1 MRKTRKAAAVLTAV
15 AMAAVSAVPAMADE
29 TEDQQYTTDGNTV
42 YAGSVTTQE
51 GEDGAGELNYNLYKG
66 EEGKDY
72 TDEKV
77 YTYNDY
83 IAGTT
88 NMKWGTVNWETNEDS
103 YVLSKITS
111 GFYNFYLNDTKD
123 GWAIGCDL
131 ASELPVDVTSD
142 YVGSYGIEEGD
153 TAKAWKITLNP
164 DACWEDGT
172 PINADSYIYS
182 YQQLLDPI
190 MLNRRADSLY
200 AGDFQIYG
208 AKNYVYQGRTS
219 FNALGETVEDYL
231 ANGGDESQLY
241 VDVTSFWNVTAEDG
255 SQYVS
260 ITDETP
266 IRDEAV
272 EDENADEAYVS
283 GKYLYETYLAPGA
296 PNADSAADYVGTMQA
311 YEADYSFDNVGIF
324 KTGDYE
330 IVFVTT
336 SPVASPDY
344 YVPYNLSSTYLVYE
358 DLWESCKTY
367 FNSNGDQVDA
377 DSDDIASITTNYGTS
392 AETTMS
398 FGPYRL
404 DYFELDK
411 QITFTRNDNW
421 FGYKDGKHTGMYQA
435 DNISCQV
442 IAEQST
448 ALLAFL
454 NGEIDNVSLVASD
467 MSTYGSSDYIRY
479 TPQSYTTKLT
489 FNTDLAKTTERGTQI
504 LTNLNFR
511 KAFSY
516 AIDRNTFAAAYTS
529 AGTAGFGMLNNLYV
543 YDPYTG
549 ATYRDSEGAKEALCN
564 LYGMTWGEDGD
575 YEDLD
580 EAYEAITGYD
590 ITYAQ
595 SLMQQAYDECVADG
609 LYDGESSVEIELR
622 VYQSD
627 DVYVQMF
634 NYLNSCL
641 QAACEGTGFEG
652 KVSMKMVVDADYYET
667 NYSGGADMIF
677 TTWGGATYSPWT
689 VLYECYCDASDGSGQ
704 QMEYGFDT
712 SAINVVIDVDGA
724 TFTQPLQ
731 TWALWADGDVNTVL
745 TSDDGSVTLDAFA
758 DYSYDTEAEIYG
770 KLEYALLSYYTTT
783 PLYYRNSGSLVS
795 QKGDYAVTQ
804 YIDLVEF
811 GGIEYY
817 TFDYD
822 DTEWEAVKGSLTY

>member
-1 MRKTRKAAAVLTAV
+1 MTRRPLSVALTA
-15 AMAAVSAVPAMADE
+15 AMVLAMGSMSWADE

-296 PNADSAADYVGTMQA
+296 PNADNAADYVGTMQA

-344 YVPYNLSSTYLVYE
+344 YVPYKLSSTYLVYE

-609 LYDGESSVEIELR
+609 LYDGESNVEIELR

>member
-1 MRKTRKAAAVLTAV
+1 MTRRPLSVALTA
-15 AMAAVSAVPAMADE
+15 AMVLAMGSMSWADE

-208 AKNYVYQGRTS
+208 AKNYVYQGRNS

-296 PNADSAADYVGTMQA
+296 PNADNAADYVGTMQA

-609 LYDGESSVEIELR
+609 LYDGESNVEIELR

>member
-1 MRKTRKAAAVLTAV
+1 MTRRPLSVALTA
-15 AMAAVSAVPAMADE
+15 AMVLAMGSMSWADE

-208 AKNYVYQGRTS
+208 AKNYVYQGRTF

-296 PNADSAADYVGTMQA
+296 PNADNAADYVGTMQA

-479 TPQSYTTKLT
+479 TPQPYTTKLT

-609 LYDGESSVEIELR
+609 LYDGESNVEIELR

>member
-1 MRKTRKAAAVLTAV
+1 MTRRPLSVALTA
-15 AMAAVSAVPAMADE
+15 AMVLAMGSMSWADE

-51 GEDGAGELNYNLYKG
+51 GEDGAGELNYNVYKG

-123 GWAIGCDL
+123 GWAIGCDM

-208 AKNYVYQGRTS
+208 AKNYVYQGKTS
-219 FNALGETVEDYL
+219 FNALGESVEDYL

-241 VDVTSFWNVTAEDG
+241 IDVTSFWNVTAEDG

-296 PNADSAADYVGTMQA
+296 PNADNAADYVGTMQA
-311 YEADYSFDNVGIF
+311 YESDYSFDNVGIF

-516 AIDRNTFAAAYTS
+516 AIDRNTFAASYTS

-627 DVYVQMF
+627 DTYVQMF

-641 QAACEGTGFEG
+641 EAACEGTGFEG

-804 YIDLVEF
+804 YVDLVEF

>member
-1 MRKTRKAAAVLTAV
+1 MTRRPLSVALTA
-15 AMAAVSAVPAMADE
+15 AMVLAMGSMSWADE

-51 GEDGAGELNYNLYKG
+51 GEDGAVELNYNIYKG

-609 LYDGESSVEIELR
+609 LYDGESNVEIELR

-804 YIDLVEF
+804 YVDLVEF

>member
-1 MRKTRKAAAVLTAV
+1 MTRRPLSVALTA
-15 AMAAVSAVPAMADE
+15 AMVLAMGSMSWADE

-296 PNADSAADYVGTMQA
+296 PNADNAADYVGTMQA

-489 FNTDLAKTTERGTQI
+489 FNTDMAKTTERGTQI

-609 LYDGESSVEIELR
+609 LYDGESNVEIELR

-804 YIDLVEF
+804 YVDLVEF

>member
-1 MRKTRKAAAVLTAV
+1 MTRRPLSVALTA
-15 AMAAVSAVPAMADE
+15 AMVLAMGSMSWADE

-200 AGDFQIYG
+200 ASDFQIYG

>member
-1 MRKTRKAAAVLTAV
+1 MTRRPLSVALTA
-15 AMAAVSAVPAMADE
+15 AMVLAMGSMSWADE

-296 PNADSAADYVGTMQA
+296 PNADNAADYVGTMQA

-336 SPVASPDY
+336 NPVASPDY

-609 LYDGESSVEIELR
+609 LYDGESNVEIELR

>member
-1 MRKTRKAAAVLTAV
+1 MTRRPLSVALTA
-15 AMAAVSAVPAMADE
+15 AMVLAMGSMSWADE

-51 GEDGAGELNYNLYKG
+51 GEDGAGELNYNVYKG

-111 GFYNFYLNDTKD
+111 GFYNFYLNDTKG
-123 GWAIGCDL
+123 GWAIGCDM

-219 FNALGETVEDYL
+219 FNALGESVEDYL

-241 VDVTSFWNVTAEDG
+241 IDVTSFWNVTAEDG

-296 PNADSAADYVGTMQA
+296 PNADNAADYVGTMQA

-516 AIDRNTFAAAYTS
+516 AIDRNTFAASYTS

-590 ITYAQ
+590 I
-595 SLMQQAYDECVADG
+595 
-609 LYDGESSVEIELR
+609 R
-622 VYQSD
+622 
-627 DVYVQMF
+627 
-634 NYLNSCL
+634 
-641 QAACEGTGFEG
+641 
-652 KVSMKMVVDADYYET
+652 
-667 NYSGGADMIF
+667 
-677 TTWGGATYSPWT
+677 
-689 VLYECYCDASDGSGQ
+689 
-704 QMEYGFDT
+704 
-712 SAINVVIDVDGA
+712 
-724 TFTQPLQ
+724 
-731 TWALWADGDVNTVL
+731 
-745 TSDDGSVTLDAFA
+745 
-758 DYSYDTEAEIYG
+758 
-770 KLEYALLSYYTTT
+770 
-783 PLYYRNSGSLVS
+783 
-795 QKGDYAVTQ
+795 
-804 YIDLVEF
+804 
-811 GGIEYY
+811 
-817 TFDYD
+817 
-822 DTEWEAVKGSLTY
+822 

>member
-1 MRKTRKAAAVLTAV
+1 MTRRPLSVALTA
-15 AMAAVSAVPAMADE
+15 AMVLAMGSMSWADE

-123 GWAIGCDL
+123 GWAIGCDM

-208 AKNYVYQGRTS
+208 AKNYVYQGKTS
-219 FNALGETVEDYL
+219 FNALGESVEDYL

-241 VDVTSFWNVTAEDG
+241 IDVTSFWNVTAEDG

-296 PNADSAADYVGTMQA
+296 SNADSAADYVGTMQA

-516 AIDRNTFAAAYTS
+516 AIDRNTFAASYTS

-627 DVYVQMF
+627 DTYVQMF

-641 QAACEGTGFEG
+641 EAACEGTGFEG

-804 YIDLVEF
+804 YVDLVEF

>member
-1 MRKTRKAAAVLTAV
+1 MTRRPLSVALTA
-15 AMAAVSAVPAMADE
+15 AMVLAMGSMSWADE

-51 GEDGAGELNYNLYKG
+51 GEDGAGELNYNVYKG

-123 GWAIGCDL
+123 GWAIGCDM

-219 FNALGETVEDYL
+219 FNALGESVEDYL

-241 VDVTSFWNVTAEDG
+241 IDVTSFWNVTAEDG

-296 PNADSAADYVGTMQA
+296 SNADSAADYVGTMQA

-516 AIDRNTFAAAYTS
+516 AIDRNTFAASYTS

-595 SLMQQAYDECVADG
+595 SLMQQAYDECTADG
-609 LYDGESSVEIELR
+609 LYDGESNVEIELR

-804 YIDLVEF
+804 YVDLVEF

>member
-1 MRKTRKAAAVLTAV
+1 MTRRPLSVALTA
-15 AMAAVSAVPAMADE
+15 AMVLAMGSMSWADE

-51 GEDGAGELNYNLYKG
+51 GEDGAGEINYNLYKG

-296 PNADSAADYVGTMQA
+296 PNADNAADYVGTMQA

-609 LYDGESSVEIELR
+609 LYDGESNVEIELR

>member
-1 MRKTRKAAAVLTAV
+1 MTRRPLSVALTA
-15 AMAAVSAVPAMADE
+15 AMVLAMGSMSWADE

-296 PNADSAADYVGTMQA
+296 PNADNAADYVGTMQA

-529 AGTAGFGMLNNLYV
+529 AGTVGFGMLNNLYV

-609 LYDGESSVEIELR
+609 LYDGESNVEIELR

>member
-1 MRKTRKAAAVLTAV
+1 MTRRPLSVALTA
-15 AMAAVSAVPAMADE
+15 AMVLAMGSMSWADE

-51 GEDGAGELNYNLYKG
+51 GEDGAVELNYNLYKG

-609 LYDGESSVEIELR
+609 LYDGESNVEIELR

>member
-1 MRKTRKAAAVLTAV
+1 MTRRPLSVALTA
-15 AMAAVSAVPAMADE
+15 AMVLAMGSMSWADE

-88 NMKWGTVNWETNEDS
+88 NMKWGTVNWETTEDN
-103 YVLSKITS
+103 YVVSKITS

-131 ASELPVDVTSD
+131 ASELPVDVTSE

-231 ANGGDESQLY
+231 ANGGDESELY

-283 GKYLYETYLAPGA
+283 GKYLYETYLAPGCDY
-296 PNADSAADYVGTMQA
+296 ADNAADYVGTMQA

-336 SPVASPDY
+336 SPVSSPDY

-377 DSDDIASITTNYGTS
+377 NSDDIANITTNYGTS

-454 NGEIDNVSLVASD
+454 NGELDNVGLVASD

-529 AGTAGFGMLNNLYV
+529 AGSAGFGMLNNLYV

-549 ATYRDSEGAKEALCN
+549 ATYRDSDGAKEALCN

-590 ITYAQ
+590 ISYAQ
-595 SLMQQAYDECVADG
+595 SVMQQAYDECVADG
-609 LYDGESSVEIELR
+609 LYDGESNVEIELR

-641 QAACEGTGFEG
+641 EAACEGTGFEG

-712 SAINVVIDVDGA
+712 SAIDVVIDVDGA

-758 DYSYDTEAEIYG
+758 DYSYDTEAEIFG
-770 KLEYALLSYYTTT
+770 KLEYAFLSYYTTT

>member
-1 MRKTRKAAAVLTAV
+1 MTRRPLSVTLTA
-15 AMAAVSAVPAMADE
+15 AMVLAMGSMSWADE
-29 TEDQQYTTDGNTV
+29 TTDQQYTTDGNTV

-51 GEDGAGELNYNLYKG
+51 GEEGAGELNYNLYKG

-88 NMKWGTVNWETNEDS
+88 NMKWGTVNWETADDS
-103 YVLSKITS
+103 YVVSKITS
-111 GFYNFYLNDTKD
+111 GFYTFYLNDTKD

-131 ASELPVDVTSD
+131 ASELPVDVTSE

-208 AKNYVYQGRTS
+208 AKNYVYQGKTS

-283 GKYLYETYLAPGA
+283 GKYLYETYLAPGCDY
-296 PNADSAADYVGTMQA
+296 ADNAADYVGTMQA

-529 AGTAGFGMLNNLYV
+529 AGSAGFGMLNNLYV

-549 ATYRDSEGAKEALCN
+549 ATYRDSDGAKEALCN

-590 ITYAQ
+590 ISYAQ
-595 SLMQQAYDECVADG
+595 SVMQQAYDECVADG

-641 QAACEGTGFEG
+641 EAACEGTGFEG

-731 TWALWADGDVNTVL
+731 TWALWADGDINTVL

-758 DYSYDTEAEIYG
+758 DYSYDTEAEIFG
-770 KLEYALLSYYTTT
+770 KLEYAFLSYYTTT

-795 QKGDYAVTQ
+795 QKGDFAVTQ

>member
-1 MRKTRKAAAVLTAV
+1 MTRRPLSVALTA
-15 AMAAVSAVPAMADE
+15 AMVLAMGSMSWADE

-123 GWAIGCDL
+123 GWAIGCDM

-208 AKNYVYQGRTS
+208 AKNYVYQGKTS
-219 FNALGETVEDYL
+219 FNALGESVEDYL

-241 VDVTSFWNVTAEDG
+241 IDVTSFWNVTAEDG

-296 PNADSAADYVGTMQA
+296 SNADSAADYVGTMQA

-609 LYDGESSVEIELR
+609 LYDGESNVEIELR

-795 QKGDYAVTQ
+795 QKGDYTVTQ

>member
-1 MRKTRKAAAVLTAV
+1 MTRRPLSVALTA
-15 AMAAVSAVPAMADE
+15 AMVLAMGSMSWADE

-51 GEDGAGELNYNLYKG
+51 GEDGAGELNYNVYKG

-88 NMKWGTVNWETNEDS
+88 NMKWGTVNWETNEDN

-123 GWAIGCDL
+123 GWAIGCDM

-208 AKNYVYQGRTS
+208 AKNYVYQGKTS
-219 FNALGETVEDYL
+219 FNALGESVEDYL

-296 PNADSAADYVGTMQA
+296 PNADNAADYVGTMQA
-311 YEADYSFDNVGIF
+311 YESDYSFDNVGIF

-516 AIDRNTFAAAYTS
+516 AIDRNTFAASYTS

-627 DVYVQMF
+627 DTYVQMF

-641 QAACEGTGFEG
+641 EAACEGTGFEG

-804 YIDLVEF
+804 YVDLVEF

>member
-1 MRKTRKAAAVLTAV
+1 MTRRPLSVALTA
-15 AMAAVSAVPAMADE
+15 AMVLAMGSMSWADE

-51 GEDGAGELNYNLYKG
+51 GEDGAGELNYNVYKG

-296 PNADSAADYVGTMQA
+296 PNADNAADYVGTMQA
-311 YEADYSFDNVGIF
+311 YESDYSFDNVGIF

-609 LYDGESSVEIELR
+609 LYDGESNVEIELR

-689 VLYECYCDASDGSGQ
+689 VMYECYCDASDGSGQ

-804 YIDLVEF
+804 YVDLVEF

>member
-1 MRKTRKAAAVLTAV
+1 MTRRPLSVALTA
-15 AMAAVSAVPAMADE
+15 AMVLAMGSMSWADE

-336 SPVASPDY
+336 NPVASPDY

-609 LYDGESSVEIELR
+609 LYDGESNVEIELR

-804 YIDLVEF
+804 YVDLVEF

>member
-1 MRKTRKAAAVLTAV
+1 M
-15 AMAAVSAVPAMADE
+15 SWADE

-296 PNADSAADYVGTMQA
+296 PNADNAADYVGTMQA

-609 LYDGESSVEIELR
+609 LYDGESNVEIELR

>member
-1 MRKTRKAAAVLTAV
+1 MTRRHLSVALTA
-15 AMAAVSAVPAMADE
+15 AMVLAMGSMSWADE

-296 PNADSAADYVGTMQA
+296 PNADNAADYVGTMQA

-609 LYDGESSVEIELR
+609 LYDGESNVEIELR

>member
-1 MRKTRKAAAVLTAV
+1 MTRRPLSVALTA
-15 AMAAVSAVPAMADE
+15 AMVLAMGSMSWADE

-51 GEDGAGELNYNLYKG
+51 GEDGAGELNYNVYKG

-123 GWAIGCDL
+123 GWAIGCDM

-219 FNALGETVEDYL
+219 FNALGESVEDYL

-241 VDVTSFWNVTAEDG
+241 IDVTSFWNVTAEDG

-296 PNADSAADYVGTMQA
+296 PNADNAADYVGTMQA

-516 AIDRNTFAAAYTS
+516 AIDRNTFAASYTS

-609 LYDGESSVEIELR
+609 LYDGESNVEIELR

-804 YIDLVEF
+804 YVDLVEF

>member
-1 MRKTRKAAAVLTAV
+1 MTRRPLSVALTA
-15 AMAAVSAVPAMADE
+15 AMVLAMGSMSWADE

-51 GEDGAGELNYNLYKG
+51 GEDGAGELNYNVYKG

-88 NMKWGTVNWETNEDS
+88 NMKWGTVNWETNEDN

-123 GWAIGCDL
+123 GWAIGCDM

-208 AKNYVYQGRTS
+208 AKNYVYQGKTS
-219 FNALGETVEDYL
+219 FNALGESVEDYL

-296 PNADSAADYVGTMQA
+296 PNADNAADYVGTMQA

-516 AIDRNTFAAAYTS
+516 AIDRNTFAASYTS

-627 DVYVQMF
+627 DTYVQMF

-641 QAACEGTGFEG
+641 EAACEGTGFEG

-804 YIDLVEF
+804 YVDLVEF

>member
-1 MRKTRKAAAVLTAV
+1 MTRRPLSVALTA
-15 AMAAVSAVPAMADE
+15 AMVLAMGSMSWADE

-745 TSDDGSVTLDAFA
+745 TSDDGSVTLDAFE

>member
-1 MRKTRKAAAVLTAV
+1 MTRRPLSVALTA
-15 AMAAVSAVPAMADE
+15 AMVLAMGSMSWADE

-123 GWAIGCDL
+123 GWAIGCDM

-219 FNALGETVEDYL
+219 FNALGESVEDYL

-241 VDVTSFWNVTAEDG
+241 IDVTSFWNVTAEDG

-296 PNADSAADYVGTMQA
+296 PNADNAADYVGTMQA

-516 AIDRNTFAAAYTS
+516 AIDRNTFAASYTS

-595 SLMQQAYDECVADG
+595 SLMQQAYDECTADG

-627 DVYVQMF
+627 DTYVQMF

-641 QAACEGTGFEG
+641 EAACEGTGFEG

-804 YIDLVEF
+804 YVDLVEF

>member
-1 MRKTRKAAAVLTAV
+1 MTRRPLSVALTA
-15 AMAAVSAVPAMADE
+15 AMVLAMGSMSWADE

-51 GEDGAGELNYNLYKG
+51 GEDGAGELNYNVYKG

-123 GWAIGCDL
+123 GWAIGCDM

-172 PINADSYIYS
+172 LINADSYIYS

-208 AKNYVYQGRTS
+208 AKNYVYQGKTS
-219 FNALGETVEDYL
+219 FNALGESVEDYL

-296 PNADSAADYVGTMQA
+296 PNADNAADYVGTMQA

-516 AIDRNTFAAAYTS
+516 AIDRNTFAASYTS

-627 DVYVQMF
+627 DTYVQMF

-641 QAACEGTGFEG
+641 EAACEGTGFEG

-804 YIDLVEF
+804 YVDLVEF

>member
-1 MRKTRKAAAVLTAV
+1 MTRRPLSVALTA
-15 AMAAVSAVPAMADE
+15 AMVLAMGSMSWADE

-272 EDENADEAYVS
+272 EDENADEAYES

-296 PNADSAADYVGTMQA
+296 PNADNAADYVGTMQA

-489 FNTDLAKTTERGTQI
+489 FNTDMAKTTERGTQI

-609 LYDGESSVEIELR
+609 LYDGESNVEIELR

-804 YIDLVEF
+804 YVDLVEF

>member
-1 MRKTRKAAAVLTAV
+1 MTRRPLSVALTA
-15 AMAAVSAVPAMADE
+15 AMVLAMGSMSWADE

-296 PNADSAADYVGTMQA
+296 PNADNAADYVGTMQA

-609 LYDGESSVEIELR
+609 LYDGESNVEIELR

-724 TFTQPLQ
+724 TVTQPLQ

>member
-1 MRKTRKAAAVLTAV
+1 MMRRPLSVALTA
-15 AMAAVSAVPAMADE
+15 AMVLAMGSMSWADE

-123 GWAIGCDL
+123 GWAIGCDM

-208 AKNYVYQGRTS
+208 AKNYVYQGKTS
-219 FNALGETVEDYL
+219 FNALGESVEDYL

-241 VDVTSFWNVTAEDG
+241 IDVTSFWNVTAEDG

-296 PNADSAADYVGTMQA
+296 SNADSAADYVGTMQA

-609 LYDGESSVEIELR
+609 LYDGESNVEIELR

>member
-1 MRKTRKAAAVLTAV
+1 MTRRPLSVALTA
-15 AMAAVSAVPAMADE
+15 AMVLAMGSMSWADE

-153 TAKAWKITLNP
+153 TAKAWKITLNS

-296 PNADSAADYVGTMQA
+296 PNADNAADYVGTMQA
-311 YEADYSFDNVGIF
+311 YESDYSFDNVGIF

-609 LYDGESSVEIELR
+609 LYDGESNVEIELR

>member
-1 MRKTRKAAAVLTAV
+1 MTRRPLSVALTA
-15 AMAAVSAVPAMADE
+15 AMVLAMGSMSWADE
-29 TEDQQYTTDGNTV
+29 TTDQQYTTNGNTV

-51 GEDGAGELNYNLYKG
+51 GEEGAGELNYNLYKG

-88 NMKWGTVNWETNEDS
+88 NMKWGTVNWETADDN
-103 YVLSKITS
+103 YVVSKITS
-111 GFYNFYLNDTKD
+111 GFYTFYLNDTKD

-131 ASELPVDVTSD
+131 ASELPVDVTSE

-208 AKNYVYQGRTS
+208 AKNYVYQGKTS

-283 GKYLYETYLAPGA
+283 GKYLYETYLAPGCDY
-296 PNADSAADYVGTMQA
+296 ADNAADYVGTMQA

-529 AGTAGFGMLNNLYV
+529 AGSAGFGMLNNLYV

-549 ATYRDSEGAKEALCN
+549 ATYRDSDGAKEALCN

-590 ITYAQ
+590 ISYAQ
-595 SLMQQAYDECVADG
+595 SVMQQAYDECVADG

-641 QAACEGTGFEG
+641 EAACEGTGFEG

-731 TWALWADGDVNTVL
+731 TWALWADGDINTVL

-758 DYSYDTEAEIYG
+758 DYSYDTEAEIFG
-770 KLEYALLSYYTTT
+770 KLEYAFLSYYTTT
-783 PLYYRNSGSLVS
+783 PLYYRNNGSLVS
-795 QKGDYAVTQ
+795 QKGDFAVTQ

>member
-1 MRKTRKAAAVLTAV
+1 MTRRHLSVALTA
-15 AMAAVSAVPAMADE
+15 AMVLAMGSMSWADE

-51 GEDGAGELNYNLYKG
+51 GEDGAGELNYNVYKG

-123 GWAIGCDL
+123 GWAIGCDM

-219 FNALGETVEDYL
+219 FNALGESVEDYL

-241 VDVTSFWNVTAEDG
+241 IDVTSFWNVTAEDG

-296 PNADSAADYVGTMQA
+296 PNADNAADYVGTMQA

-516 AIDRNTFAAAYTS
+516 AIDRNTFAASYTS

-595 SLMQQAYDECVADG
+595 SLMQQAYDECTADG

-627 DVYVQMF
+627 DTYVQMF

-641 QAACEGTGFEG
+641 EAACEGTGFEG

-804 YIDLVEF
+804 YVDLVEF

>member
-1 MRKTRKAAAVLTAV
+1 MTRRPLSVALTA
-15 AMAAVSAVPAMADE
+15 AMVLAMGSMSWADE

-296 PNADSAADYVGTMQA
+296 PNADNAADYVGTMQA

-336 SPVASPDY
+336 NPVASPDY

-609 LYDGESSVEIELR
+609 LYDGESNVEIELR

-804 YIDLVEF
+804 YVDLVEF

>member
-1 MRKTRKAAAVLTAV
+1 MTRRPLSVALTV
-15 AMAAVSAVPAMADE
+15 AMVLAMGSMSWADE

>member
-1 MRKTRKAAAVLTAV
+1 MTRRPLSVALTA
-15 AMAAVSAVPAMADE
+15 AMVLAMGSMSWADE

-111 GFYNFYLNDTKD
+111 RFYNFYLNDTKD

-296 PNADSAADYVGTMQA
+296 PNADNAADYVGTMQA

-609 LYDGESSVEIELR
+609 LYDGESNVEIELR

>member
-1 MRKTRKAAAVLTAV
+1 MTRRPLSVALTA
-15 AMAAVSAVPAMADE
+15 AMVLAMGSMSWADE

-51 GEDGAGELNYNLYKG
+51 GEDGAGELNYNVYKG

-123 GWAIGCDL
+123 GWAIGCDM

-219 FNALGETVEDYL
+219 FNALGESVEDYL

-241 VDVTSFWNVTAEDG
+241 IDVTSFWNVTAEDG

-296 PNADSAADYVGTMQA
+296 PNADNAADYVGTMQA

-516 AIDRNTFAAAYTS
+516 AIDRNTFAASYTS

-627 DVYVQMF
+627 DTYVQMF

-641 QAACEGTGFEG
+641 EAACEGTGFEG

-804 YIDLVEF
+804 YVDLVEF

>member
-1 MRKTRKAAAVLTAV
+1 MTRRPLSVALTA
-15 AMAAVSAVPAMADE
+15 AMVLAMGSMSWADE

-51 GEDGAGELNYNLYKG
+51 GEDGAGELNYNVYKG

-123 GWAIGCDL
+123 GWAIGCDM

-219 FNALGETVEDYL
+219 FNALGESVEDYL

-296 PNADSAADYVGTMQA
+296 SNADSAADYVGTMQA

-330 IVFVTT
+330 KIGRAHV
-336 SPVASPDY
+336 
-344 YVPYNLSSTYLVYE
+344 
-358 DLWESCKTY
+358 
-367 FNSNGDQVDA
+367 
-377 DSDDIASITTNYGTS
+377 
-392 AETTMS
+392 
-398 FGPYRL
+398 
-404 DYFELDK
+404 
-411 QITFTRNDNW
+411 
-421 FGYKDGKHTGMYQA
+421 
-435 DNISCQV
+435 
-442 IAEQST
+442 
-448 ALLAFL
+448 
-454 NGEIDNVSLVASD
+454 
-467 MSTYGSSDYIRY
+467 
-479 TPQSYTTKLT
+479 
-489 FNTDLAKTTERGTQI
+489 
-504 LTNLNFR
+504 
-511 KAFSY
+511 
-516 AIDRNTFAAAYTS
+516 
-529 AGTAGFGMLNNLYV
+529 
-543 YDPYTG
+543 
-549 ATYRDSEGAKEALCN
+549 
-564 LYGMTWGEDGD
+564 
-575 YEDLD
+575 
-580 EAYEAITGYD
+580 
-590 ITYAQ
+590 
-595 SLMQQAYDECVADG
+595 
-609 LYDGESSVEIELR
+609 
-622 VYQSD
+622 
-627 DVYVQMF
+627 
-634 NYLNSCL
+634 
-641 QAACEGTGFEG
+641 
-652 KVSMKMVVDADYYET
+652 
-667 NYSGGADMIF
+667 
-677 TTWGGATYSPWT
+677 
-689 VLYECYCDASDGSGQ
+689 
-704 QMEYGFDT
+704 
-712 SAINVVIDVDGA
+712 
-724 TFTQPLQ
+724 
-731 TWALWADGDVNTVL
+731 
-745 TSDDGSVTLDAFA
+745 
-758 DYSYDTEAEIYG
+758 
-770 KLEYALLSYYTTT
+770 
-783 PLYYRNSGSLVS
+783 
-795 QKGDYAVTQ
+795 
-804 YIDLVEF
+804 
-811 GGIEYY
+811 
-817 TFDYD
+817 
-822 DTEWEAVKGSLTY
+822 

>member
-1 MRKTRKAAAVLTAV
+1 MTRRPLSVALTA
-15 AMAAVSAVPAMADE
+15 AMVLAMGSMSWADE

-51 GEDGAGELNYNLYKG
+51 GEDGAGELNYNVYKG

-123 GWAIGCDL
+123 GWAIGCDM

-219 FNALGETVEDYL
+219 FNALGESVEDYL

-241 VDVTSFWNVTAEDG
+241 IDVTSFWNVTAEDG

-296 PNADSAADYVGTMQA
+296 SNADSAADYVGTMQA

-516 AIDRNTFAAAYTS
+516 AIDRNTFAASYTS

-609 LYDGESSVEIELR
+609 LYDGESNVEIELR

-804 YIDLVEF
+804 YVDLVEF